1 MVIGSIFCLA
11 ASLVL
16 DPPTAGSTLLRTG
29 IREIEELTNVTSRAA
44 EGKTVLAACGSGV
57 FIREDGYLLT
67 NHHVIEGW
75 KDVVVV
81 VGGKAYWAS
90 VRRMDKEKDL
100 ALLKIGLM
108 YQEKVSFMRVPKKGL
123 EVGQTIYAL
132 GYPLPDKKVGLD
144 VQVTKGMVVNLKG
157 AQKFQNCFQMDAA
170 TTHGNSG
177 GPVVNEDGRLVG
189 LTVGSVGDWT
199 GGNYA
204 ISLSSI
210 EEFVSGAKMEM
221 QVGGVFKVPRKAPAM
236 LKDAMASVALVAVYQ
251 ANDGAI
257 ELAALRT
264 DEEDSQKE
272 RELDAAVQK
281 VILQGQL
288 YKVRKDWEAL
298 KEMTEKIIKGGAKI
312 KEIVELNELAKK
324 ELQKEKDKEINTT
337 KKGEEK

>member
-1 MVIGSIFCLA
+1 MM
-11 ASLVL
+11 
-16 DPPTAGSTLLRTG
+16 LRKMA
-29 IREIEELTNVTSRAA
+29 RLRSRRICD
-44 EGKTVLAACGSGV
+44 GDRKYFLFGGVACVGFPDSGFDV
-57 FIREDGYLLT
+57 ATDGDSRDRGVDECDESRGGREDGF
-67 NHHVIEGW
+67 
-75 KDVVVV
+75 
-81 VGGKAYWAS
+81 GGVW
-90 VRRMDKEKDL
+90 
-100 ALLKIGLM
+100 
-108 YQEKVSFMRVPKKGL
+108 
-123 EVGQTIYAL
+123 
-132 GYPLPDKKVGLD
+132 
-144 VQVTKGMVVNLKG
+144 
-157 AQKFQNCFQMDAA
+157 
-170 TTHGNSG
+170 
-177 GPVVNEDGRLVG
+177 
-189 LTVGSVGDWT
+189 DWT